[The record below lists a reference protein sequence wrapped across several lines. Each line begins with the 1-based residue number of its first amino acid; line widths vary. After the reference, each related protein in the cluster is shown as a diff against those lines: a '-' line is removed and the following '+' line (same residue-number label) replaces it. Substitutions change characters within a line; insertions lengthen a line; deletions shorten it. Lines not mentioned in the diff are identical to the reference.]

1 VKMKG
6 VIKASLS
13 TGELIYTN
21 YRFMNKKRETILEVA
36 KNQNEMDEMVLY
48 FESGV
53 GRTLYE
59 FLLNKML

>member
-1 VKMKG
+1 
-6 VIKASLS
+6 
-13 TGELIYTN
+13 
-21 YRFMNKKRETILEVA
+21 MNKKRETILEVA